1 MNTED
6 IYHQTKHLIEEA
18 KIPIAKAE
26 YSVQQLGS
34 WWIIVNVNK
43 SLLRAVW
50 NSRDRWVVIQYMT
63 DEVFHG
69 QFIWKDEWTLKR
81 AADLTPENICY
92 RFKKIYEMM
101 AK

>member
-6 IYHQTKHLIEEA
+6 IYHKTKYLIEEA

-26 YSVQQLGS
+26 YSAQQFGN

-43 SLLRAVW
+43 LLLRAVW
-50 NSRDRWVVIQYMT
+50 NSRDRWVVIQRMT
-63 DEVFHG
+63 DEVFNG
-69 QFIWKDEWTLKR
+69 QFVWHDEWTLKR
-81 AADLTPENICY
+81 KEDLTPENICY
-92 RFKKIYEMM
+92 RFKKIYENL